1 MIEFDNAVSD
11 LGYYLDEPSQ
21 TPPTFQG
28 KGSRILGI
36 EGEFS
41 PQTLDRL
48 YRGMQPDRDEKLV
61 TRIRADRRGAFEMT
75 LSLPKS
81 PSIMKELA
89 GDERIKGVMDDAQ
102 AVVMK
107 QVESQVRTRVRK
119 ASEVEKSKKPKTWRY
134 PERRTE
140 NLTYVTFS
148 HPTSRSGD
156 PHYHR
161 HIVILNLTY
170 DKQEKQWKA
179 VELRHIDRPAIAKA
193 YTEALVKG
201 LHRLGYKTTRSGKE
215 FEIVGV
221 PAEVKAEFSR
231 RNAQIKQ
238 IAEQYPEA
246 KPKARSKHSVYDRPE
261 KLDIPLEERK
271 KTWKERITKGQLSQL
286 TDLMRRAKN
295 SVRMARMRR
304 NLKRHIDAT
313 QQIHQEQSHGL
324 ER

>member
-1 MIEFDNAVSD
+1 MIEFDNAVPG
-11 LGYYLDEPSQ
+11 LAYYLDEQSQ
-21 TPPTFQG
+21 TPVTFQG
-28 KGSRILGI
+28 KGSMLLGL
-36 EGEFS
+36 EGETDH
-41 PQTLDRL
+41 QTLDRL
-48 YRGMQPDRDEKLV
+48 FRGMNPHKEEKLV

-89 GDERIKGVMDDAQ
+89 GDERIKGVMDEAQ

-107 QVESQVRTRVRK
+107 LVESQVRARVRK

-134 PERRTE
+134 PERRTG
-140 NLTYVTFS
+140 NLTYVAFS
-148 HPTSRSGD
+148 HPCSRSGD

-179 VELRHIDRPAIAKA
+179 VELRHIDRPAISKA
-193 YTEALVKG
+193 YTQALVKG
-201 LHRLGYKTTRSGKE
+201 LHRLGYKTTPSGKE

-246 KPKARSKHSVYDRPE
+246 RPKAKGKLSVYDRPE
-261 KLDIPLEERK
+261 KLDTPLEERK
-271 KTWKERITKGQLSQL
+271 TTWKERITKGQFSQL
-286 TDLMRRAKN
+286 TDLMRRAK
-295 SVRMARMRR
+295 SAVRMARMRK
-304 NLKRHIDAT
+304 NLKLHIDAT
-313 QQIHQEQSHGL
+313 QQIHQEQTHGR